1 MTKWTKAE
9 ALKCL
14 EERRDPFEEQRTAQT
29 PTDII
34 RQLREAVR
42 KEGMQAK

>member
-14 EERRDPFEEQRTAQT
+14 EERRDPFETMKQT